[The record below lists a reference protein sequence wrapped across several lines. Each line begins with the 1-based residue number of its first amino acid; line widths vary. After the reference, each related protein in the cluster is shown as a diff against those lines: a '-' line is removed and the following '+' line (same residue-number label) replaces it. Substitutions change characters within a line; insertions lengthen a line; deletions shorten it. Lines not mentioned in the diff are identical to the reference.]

1 MDEENKQYNEKIK
14 ESAGKLSEAAKEKA
28 KKEVVKKIITVLGAK
43 GVTILILVVIGITW
57 LTTVFLAAAIQ
68 WNDLVDKIKATE
80 AKTKA
85 IGEEPLD
92 TILTIENG
100 KYKIKYK
107 NKDGKELTGKEAI
120 KAILEDNDIN
130 FEDFSDEE
138 IECLYKCLKAEWA
151 TTYPNL
157 GEDVDNTDID
167 SEDIQGV
174 ITIKRG
180 KTDGD
185 VINLTYKPYEDF
197 TNIKDESALNYFS
210 IKDGNI
216 IVANWSSSEI
226 IYTPSES
233 MPAEIKSQYVNT
245 GEQIN
250 ITETP
255 INYKSMIGIHTIP
268 FELLLSL
275 LINTEEVE
283 FASELADLAF
293 DSTIEMTVY
302 DNTTEIITIETEH
315 TNEKTTYEKWVDYH
329 IRTTNKEI
337 TAGGTVGHTSYSDGS
352 TLKNEKINP
361 VTEKKEVDYSL
372 TTKTITKDNSYVVGL
387 TNVSSWIGDI
397 KNEYTYKSIIGSEED
412 LGLGTPN
419 TYTEKGEIENISVN
433 DSDVQAFKNSK
444 YSIDS
449 RVDSYNNST
458 HITERNCIIEA
469 ARKQGTLNGLYE
481 LTKNT
486 SQTNEYKYESGTK
499 QTTNIGK
506 KFKEVYDK
514 HPKAK
519 AQLDCVS
526 SWLFEMLEETETTV
540 DYVSVMKYL
549 LYVCTGMDY
558 GISEEDILDLIEEN
572 NSIIYSSLGNL
583 TAFGCNITKEEFI
596 KSAKQYMQS
605 NSTYQSKM
613 AAYAETFY
621 DVCTKNN
628 VNPVIA
634 YAHACLETGSGNNI
648 PYNNYFGMA
657 VYNGMSSGSRYS
669 TPEKSINAYCKWV
682 INNGTV
688 GKSAYAQNLSKAQE
702 WSKYNE
708 KLEGTPE
715 SNVYVLYCR
724 YAYLGDEHYCDEP
737 DFNNPAGTNYYIN
750 HGSTW
755 GKGGRVHIYQMYEKG
770 ALYTGKY
777 KEMCGHKNANDPT
790 TDKEKADYAVYTT
803 KLRLDIA
810 EKIFGKGIFSSDGN
824 QDGSPSGEGKGV
836 DIANFAKQF
845 IGKNGSYMCGTEFKK
860 AGWTYAGEWCAV
872 FASYCYHKCG
882 VQIIGDSIPE
892 TYVPT
897 MAKMAQTKGTWRE
910 RQGYQPKTGD
920 LIIYS
925 WSGSKTSYS
934 HVGIVVGSDKNYVYT
949 VEGNVNR
956 QADVSTSGW
965 QNRVVGERKYPLNS
979 YFIRGYCVLK

>member
-43 GVTILILVVIGITW
+43 GVAILILVVIGITW

-68 WNDLVDKIKATE
+68 WNDLVTKIKATA

-107 NKDGKELTGKEAI
+107 NKDGKEVTGKEAI

-138 IECLYKCLKAEWA
+138 TECLYKCLKAEWA

-157 GEDVDNTDID
+157 GKDVDNTDID
-167 SEDIQGV
+167 SEDVQGV

-180 KTDGD
+180 KTDGNI
-185 VINLTYKPYEDF
+185 INLTYKPYEDF

-250 ITETP
+250 ITETA

-293 DSTIEMTVY
+293 ESTIEMTVY

-315 TNEKTTYEKWVDYH
+315 TNEKTTYEKWVDYY
-329 IRTTNKEI
+329 IKTTTTEF
-337 TAGGTVGHTSYSDGS
+337 TEGGTVGHTSSFNS
-352 TLKNEKINP
+352 ATVKNEKINP

-397 KNEYTYKSIIGSEED
+397 KNEYTYKSIVGPEED

-419 TYTEKGEIENISVN
+419 TYTETGEIESISVN
-433 DSDVQAFKNSK
+433 DSDVQVFKNSK
-444 YSIDS
+444 YSKNS

-458 HITERNCIIEA
+458 HITEQNCIIEA

-486 SQTNEYKYESGTK
+486 SQTNEYRYESGTK

-526 SWLFEMLEETETTV
+526 SWLFEMLEETESTV

-549 LYVCTGMDY
+549 LYVCTGVDY
-558 GISEEDILDLIEEN
+558 GVTEDDIIQLLD
-572 NSIIYSSLGNL
+572 
-583 TAFGCNITKEEFI
+583 
-596 KSAKQYMQS
+596 
-605 NSTYQSKM
+605 TYQEIGSFSLNGENGVGTGWWWPIGSEQTEIIDGKIF
-613 AAYAETFY
+613 AKGEPALG
-621 DVCTKNN
+621 KNN
-628 VNPVIA
+628 VSRA
-634 YAHACLETGSGNNI
+634 GKSTSR
-648 PYNNYFGMA
+648 
-657 VYNGMSSGSRYS
+657 YNGYYG
-669 TPEKSINAYCKWV
+669 THEKSPGAAVDIAGNGKTNTWNV
-682 INNGTV
+682 ISIGNGTV
-688 GKSAYAQNLSKAQE
+688 LRCADGIRDGVKNDGRYGAGNYVVIGYGNGVEAYYYHLYSGSITVKKGDTV
-702 WSKYNE
+702 KYGQVIAKMGNSGNSTGVHLHIE
-708 KLEGTPE
+708 IKVNDVIVDTTEYINP
-715 SNVYVLYCR
+715 
-724 YAYLGDEHYCDEP
+724 DEP
-737 DFNNPAGTNYYIN
+737 RAVETTVSSLKDWLWNIEGGSEYINGNIWTVFDPAGSDNTMNLA
-750 HGSTW
+750 HGM
-755 GKGGRVHIYQMYEKG
+755 VI
-770 ALYTGKY
+770 
-777 KEMCGHKNANDPT
+777 
-790 TDKEKADYAVYTT
+790 
-803 KLRLDIA
+803 
-810 EKIFGKGIFSSDGN
+810 
-824 QDGSPSGEGKGV
+824 
-836 DIANFAKQF
+836 
-845 IGKNGSYMCGTEFKK
+845 
-860 AGWTYAGEWCAV
+860 
-872 FASYCYHKCG
+872 ASYDG
-882 VQIIGDSIPE
+882 
-892 TYVPT
+892 
-897 MAKMAQTKGTWRE
+897 R
-910 RQGYQPKTGD
+910 RF
-920 LIIYS
+920 L
-925 WSGSKTSYS
+925 
-934 HVGIVVGSDKNYVYT
+934 
-949 VEGNVNR
+949 
-956 QADVSTSGW
+956 VS
-965 QNRVVGERKYPLNS
+965 
-979 YFIRGYCVLK
+979 